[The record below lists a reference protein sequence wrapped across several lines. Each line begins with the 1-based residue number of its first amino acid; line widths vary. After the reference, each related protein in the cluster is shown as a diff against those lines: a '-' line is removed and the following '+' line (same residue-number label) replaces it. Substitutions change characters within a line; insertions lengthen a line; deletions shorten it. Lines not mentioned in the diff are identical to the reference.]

1 MNQKIDT
8 LSRTQVADVLKGIA
22 ILLMIQVHIVELFAS
37 QEFYNSSLGHILLFL
52 GGPPVAPIFMT
63 VFGYFVFA
71 SNKTTGQLAGRGLKI
86 FFLGLLLNLALNA
99 NLIFKVYQGEL
110 NVNVWSYVFGVDA
123 LLFAGLSL
131 TLITVCRKVIEKH
144 VFIVLAIIPV
154 ILLLGEYM
162 TGYVPENTILKYISA
177 FVYGSTDW
185 SYFPLFPWLAYPL
198 SGVVLYQLHQRFDFR
213 FFYLPK
219 TKLLFG
225 SVFLLFMIF
234 TIKYAI
240 DVSSNLQQY
249 YHHSLLFFIWVI
261 LFSLF
266 YALLIH
272 ELNNQVGESLVF
284 KYLKW
289 LGKHVTMIYVIQWII
304 IGNIATEIYK
314 SVSGPLYLFYWFLIV
329 TIVTSGFTYFAL
341 KIKAAKVFN

>member
-1 MNQKIDT
+1 MNLKIDT

-37 QEFYNSSLGHILLFL
+37 QEFYNSSYGHILLFL

-71 SNKTTGQLAGRGLKI
+71 TNKTTWELASRGLKI
-86 FFLGLLLNLALNA
+86 FFLGIALNLALNT

-110 NVNVWSYVFGVDA
+110 NLNAWSYVFGVDA

-131 TLITVCRKVIEKH
+131 TLIAVCRKMIEKH
-144 VFIVLAIIPV
+144 VFIVFAIIPI
-154 ILLLGEYM
+154 ILLSGEYM

-185 SYFPLFPWLAYPL
+185 SYFPLLPWLAYPL

-240 DVSSNLQQY
+240 DVSSNLKEY

-272 ELNNQVGESLVF
+272 ELNNRVGENVAF

-314 SVSGPLYLFYWFLIV
+314 TVSSPVYLAIWFLGIV
-329 TIVTSGFTYFAL
+329 FVTSGLTYLVL
-341 KIKAAKVFN
+341 KLKTLSSS

>member
-1 MNQKIDT
+1 MLT
-8 LSRTQVADVLKGIA
+8 RTQTADVLKGGA

-37 QEFYNSSLGHILLFL
+37 PEFFNSAFGHVLLFL

-71 SNKTTGQLAGRGLKI
+71 TNKTTWQLAGRGLKI
-86 FFLGLLLNLALNA
+86 LFFGMLLNLALNA
-99 NLIFKVYQGEL
+99 NLIFKVSQGVLHL
-110 NVNVWSYVFGVDA
+110 NVWPYVFGVDV

-131 TLITVCRKVIEKH
+131 ILIALCRKIIEKH
-144 VFIVLAIIPV
+144 VYIVLAIIPV
-154 ILLLGEYM
+154 ILILGEYVL
-162 TGYVPENTILKYISA
+162 TYVPENTILKYVTA
-177 FVYGSTDW
+177 FIYGSTEW
-185 SYFPLFPWLAYPL
+185 SYFPLFPWIAYPL
-198 SGVVLYQLHQRFDFR
+198 SGVVLYQLQQKFDFK

-225 SVFLLFMIF
+225 SVFLLFLVF

-249 YHHSLLFFIWVI
+249 YHHGLLFFIWVI
-261 LFSLF
+261 LFCLF

-272 ELNNQVGESLVF
+272 ELNSHIGESIVF
-284 KYLKW
+284 KYVKW
-289 LGKHVTMIYVIQWII
+289 LGKHVTLIYAIQWII

-314 SVSGPLYLFYWFLIV
+314 TVSSPVYLATWFLGISL
-329 TIVTSGFTYFAL
+329 VTSGLTYLVL
-341 KIKAAKVFN
+341 KFKTFSSS

>member
-1 MNQKIDT
+1 MLT
-8 LSRTQVADVLKGIA
+8 RTQTADVLKGIA

-37 QEFYNSSLGHILLFL
+37 QDFYNNTSGHMLLFL

-71 SNKTTGQLAGRGLKI
+71 SNKSTWQLVSRGLKI
-86 FFLGLLLNLALNA
+86 LLLGMLLNLALNA
-99 NLIFKVYQGEL
+99 NLIFKVSQGVLHL
-110 NVNVWSYVFGVDA
+110 NVWPYVFGVDV

-131 TLITVCRKVIEKH
+131 ILIALCRKIIEKY
-144 VFIVLAIIPV
+144 VFIVLAIIPF
-154 ILLLGEYM
+154 ILILGEYVFID
-162 TGYVPENTILKYISA
+162 VPENTILKYITA
-177 FVYGSTDW
+177 FIYGSIEW

-198 SGVVLYQLHQRFDFR
+198 SGVVLYQLQQKFDFK

-225 SVFLLFMIF
+225 SVFLLFLAF

-240 DVSSNLQQY
+240 DVSSNLQLY
-249 YHHSLLFFIWVI
+249 YHHGLLFFIWVI
-261 LFSLF
+261 LFCLF

-272 ELNNQVGESLVF
+272 ELNAHIGESIVF

-289 LGKHVTMIYVIQWII
+289 LGKHVTLIYAIQWII

-314 SVSGPLYLFYWFLIV
+314 TISNPVYLAAWFLGIV
-329 TIVTSGFTYFAL
+329 VVTNGLTYLAL
-341 KIKAAKVFN
+341 KLKSFSSS

>member
-1 MNQKIDT
+1 MLT
-8 LSRTQVADVLKGIA
+8 RTQTADVLKGIA

-37 QEFYNSSLGHILLFL
+37 QEFYNSTSGHTLLFL

-71 SNKTTGQLAGRGLKI
+71 SNKSTWQLVSRGLNI
-86 FFLGLLLNLALNA
+86 LLLGTLLNLALNA
-99 NLIFKVYQGEL
+99 NLILKVSRGVLNL
-110 NVNVWSYVFGVDA
+110 NVWPYVFGVDV

-131 TLITVCRKVIEKH
+131 ILIALCRKVIEKH
-144 VFIVLAIIPV
+144 VFIVLAIIPF
-154 ILLLGEYM
+154 ILILGEYVF
-162 TGYVPENTILKYISA
+162 TDAPENTILKYITA
-177 FVYGSTDW
+177 FIYGSTEW

-198 SGVVLYQLHQRFDFR
+198 SGVVLYQLQQKFDFK

-225 SVFLLFMIF
+225 SVFLLFFAF

-249 YHHSLLFFIWVI
+249 YHHGLLFFIWVI
-261 LFSLF
+261 LFCLF

-272 ELNNQVGESLVF
+272 ELNSHIGESIIF

-289 LGKHVTMIYVIQWII
+289 LGKHVTLIYAIQWII

-314 SVSGPLYLFYWFLIV
+314 TVSNPIYLAAWFIGIV
-329 TIVTSGFTYFAL
+329 FVTSGFTYLVL
-341 KIKAAKVFN
+341 KLRAFSSSW

>member
-1 MNQKIDT
+1 MLT
-8 LSRTQVADVLKGIA
+8 RTQTADVLKGIA

-37 QEFYNSSLGHILLFL
+37 QELYNSTYGHILLFL
-52 GGPPVAPIFMT
+52 GGAPVAPIFMT

-71 SNKTTGQLAGRGLKI
+71 SNKSTWQLVSRGLKI
-86 FFLGLLLNLALNA
+86 LLLGMLLNLALNA
-99 NLIFKVYQGEL
+99 NLIFKVSQGILHL
-110 NVNVWSYVFGVDA
+110 NAWPYVFGVDV

-131 TLITVCRKVIEKH
+131 ILIALCRKIIEKY
-144 VFIVLAIIPV
+144 VFIVLGIIPF
-154 ILLLGEYM
+154 ILILGEYVFID
-162 TGYVPENTILKYISA
+162 VPENTILKYITA
-177 FVYGSTDW
+177 FIYGSTEW

-198 SGVVLYQLHQRFDFR
+198 SGVVLYQLQQKFDFK

-225 SVFLLFMIF
+225 SVFLLFLIF

-240 DVSSNLQQY
+240 DVSSNLQLY
-249 YHHSLLFFIWVI
+249 YHHGLLFFIWVI
-261 LFSLF
+261 LFCLF

-272 ELNNQVGESLVF
+272 ELNIHIGESIVF

-289 LGKHVTMIYVIQWII
+289 LGKHVTLTYVIQWII

-314 SVSGPLYLFYWFLIV
+314 TVSNPVYLAAWFLGIV
-329 TIVTSGFTYFAL
+329 FVTNGLTYLVIKL
-341 KIKAAKVFN
+341 KTFSSS

>member
-1 MNQKIDT
+1 MLT
-8 LSRTQVADVLKGIA
+8 RTQTADVLKGIA

-37 QEFYNSSLGHILLFL
+37 QEFYNSESGHILLFL

-71 SNKTTGQLAGRGLKI
+71 SNKTTWQLVSRGLKI
-86 FFLGLLLNLALNA
+86 LLLGMLLNLVLNA
-99 NLIFKVYQGEL
+99 NLIFKVSQGVLHL
-110 NVNVWSYVFGVDA
+110 NVWPYVFGVDV
-123 LLFAGLSL
+123 LLFAGFSL
-131 TLITVCRKVIEKH
+131 ILIALCRKIIEKY

-154 ILLLGEYM
+154 ILILGEYVF
-162 TGYVPENTILKYISA
+162 TYVPENTILKYITA
-177 FVYGSTDW
+177 FIYGSTEW
-185 SYFPLFPWLAYPL
+185 SYFPLLPWLAYPL
-198 SGVVLYQLHQRFDFR
+198 SGVVLYQLQQKFDFK

-225 SVFLLFMIF
+225 SVFLLFLAF

-240 DVSSNLQQY
+240 DISSNLQQY
-249 YHHSLLFFIWVI
+249 YHHGLLFFIWVI
-261 LFSLF
+261 LFCLF

-272 ELNNQVGESLVF
+272 ELNTYIGESIAF

-289 LGKHVTMIYVIQWII
+289 LGKHVTLIYAIQWII

-314 SVSGPLYLFYWFLIV
+314 TVSNPVYLAAWFLGITFV
-329 TIVTSGFTYFAL
+329 TCGLTYLVMKL
-341 KIKAAKVFN
+341 KISFSSS